1 MAVKEVIYTPPT
13 KASQHLQIKLLA
25 SPRWSEKLNQEL
37 QLPVFSVG
45 GLRPAPKSNTGCSIN
60 CLDQQEKVSRA
71 VCLNTSCAHRSC
83 GWQQVR
89 TVTQVG
95 PCTNGLSLWVHTFV
109 ASGTPL
115 TVTATWGLPAFCTE
129 GWSLMVTALIQS
141 RGDPGSSPSQ
151 WRVVNPASSHF
162 SRPWL
167 CPSPL
172 QPEKSWEQRK
182 QQPGGK
188 LGPPTEGNLAL
199 QS

>member
-1 MAVKEVIYTPPT
+1 MMRLPAHNMIFRMAVKELIYTPPT

-45 GLRPAPKSNTGCSIN
+45 GLRPPPKSKTGCSIN

-71 VCLNTSCAHRSC
+71 VCLNTSCAHYSC
-83 GWQQVR
+83 GRQQVR

-95 PCTNGLSLWVHTFV
+95 PCTSVLRCECTPSW

-115 TVTATWGLPAFCTE
+115 TATATGGLPAFCTE
-129 GWSLMVTALIQS
+129 GWSLTVTALIQS

-151 WRVVNPASSHF
+151 WRVANPASSHF

-172 QPEKSWEQRK
+172 
-182 QQPGGK
+182 
-188 LGPPTEGNLAL
+188 
-199 QS
+199 